1 MAFAER
7 SLELNG
13 YARFNA
19 RGPAVRAA
27 FDKAL
32 VDARTAVS
40 LAPGLAE
47 GHYALA
53 VILQEGSLEFVQ
65 ANEEYERALALAP
78 GSARM
83 LSAYSRQAAALGHT
97 AAAIS
102 AAHQAV
108 TLDPLNFQVH
118 RTVGIAFLLARQ
130 YADAIAAFRTAI
142 SLQPDWVRDYAL
154 LGQAQYARGDFEAA
168 RSSCETAL
176 ADEMGQGCLAV
187 VYRKLGRQADAEA
200 MFQRVRTS
208 EGDHGA
214 FDFACIYAQWGD
226 IPQAL
231 HWLEVALRL
240 RDSDL
245 SELKAEP
252 ALDPL
257 RDEPRFRAIERAL
270 KFPN

>member
-1 MAFAER
+1 
-7 SLELNG
+7 
-13 YARFNA
+13 
-19 RGPAVRAA
+19 
-27 FDKAL
+27 
-32 VDARTAVS
+32 
-40 LAPGLAE
+40 
-47 GHYALA
+47 
-53 VILQEGSLEFVQ
+53 
-65 ANEEYERALALAP
+65 
-78 GSARM
+78 
-83 LSAYSRQAAALGHT
+83 
-97 AAAIS
+97 
-102 AAHQAV
+102 
-108 TLDPLNFQVH
+108 LNFHVH

-154 LGQAQYARGDFEAA
+154 LGQAQYAQGDVEAA
-168 RSSCETAL
+168 RSSCEAAV

-187 VYRKLGRQADAEA
+187 VYRKLGRQGDAEA
-200 MFQRVRTS
+200 MLHRVRTS

-214 FDFACIYAQWGD
+214 YDFACIYAQWGD

-257 RDEPRFRAIERAL
+257 REELRFQAIEREL
-270 KFPN
+270 RFPN